1 MNLIDPKCGSVSLA
15 IEIGGSMK
23 KKLYRDVIQYLGIA
37 LGASLLAIS
46 YSWFLVPYK
55 IAPGGVGGLAQIF
68 YHLFGFPVGLSMILM
83 NIPLFVLSILVL
95 GKGFGVRSIFG
106 MLTASTLTDVLS
118 FPTLFKLGI
127 IKDSEPF
134 AHMVNDNMVYAIFGP
149 NDMFL
154 SAIAGSVI
162 LGIGLGI
169 IFRSKGSTA
178 GTDIPVAII
187 KQKTGL
193 SVGNGF
199 LLVESLIIFTI
210 GLVFKDL
217 KLVVWGYVNLFISS
231 RVVDIS
237 SEGLPNLKGV
247 HIISHRSAEI
257 RTKIH
262 SELERGVT
270 YLKGEGAYTGKDYK
284 IVFCV
289 VSLRQLPVIREIVKD
304 IDPKAFMIIT
314 EVSDVMG
321 EGFKSRN
328 LDFTT

>member
-1 MNLIDPKCGSVSLA
+1 MTNKI
-15 IEIGGSMK
+15 
-23 KKLYRDVIQYLGIA
+23 YREVVQYLGVA
-37 LGASLLAIS
+37 LGAFFLALS

-68 YHLFGFPVGLSMILM
+68 FHFFGFPVGVSMVLM
-83 NIPLFVLSILVL
+83 NIPLFILSILIL
-95 GKGFGVRSIFG
+95 GKGFGVRSIYG
-106 MLTASTLTDVLS
+106 MLLAAFFTDFLS
-118 FPTLFKLGI
+118 FKTLFKIGLV
-127 IKDSEPF
+127 KDLAPF
-134 AHMVNDNMVYAIFGP
+134 THVVKGQTIYAIFSP
-149 NDMFL
+149 EDMLL

-162 LGIGLGI
+162 LGVGLGI

-187 KQKTGL
+187 KQKAGL
-193 SVGNGF
+193 SVGTGF
-199 LLVESLIIFTI
+199 LIVETVIIFTI

-247 HIISHRSAEI
+247 YIISDKSMEI

-262 SELERGVT
+262 SQLERGVT
-270 YLKGEGAYTGKDYK
+270 FLKGEGAYTGKDYK

-289 VSLRQLPVIREIVKD
+289 VSLRQLPVIREIVRD
-304 IDPKAFMIIT
+304 IDPKSFMIIT
-314 EVSDVMG
+314 EVSDVTG

-328 LDFTT
+328 IDFTT